1 MTQLEEAWKANNHH
15 YPNASLAFRS
25 GWEAAMR
32 AAENAIIDH
41 APPLNAELSMQG
53 GAGPFTDPGMT
64 AYVEGFHDAWAT
76 VSSLGNEHLE
86 IVLDGQPRGDRF
98 AGKGL

>member
-32 AAENAIIDH
+32 AAENAIIDN
-41 APPLNAELSMQG
+41 APPLNSELSMD
-53 GAGPFTDPGMT
+53 GATGEVRVSKTME
-64 AYVEGFHDAWAT
+64 AYTEGFHDAWAT
-76 VSSLGNEHLE
+76 ISTLGNEHRDL
-86 IVLDGQPRGDRF
+86 VTTSMDSGRTDD
-98 AGKGL
+98 